1 MWRYVALSCATK
13 PKILQKTHVFSI
25 SRFGCGTMWRY
36 PTLSPNTKLEKHKI
50 FTFQGLD
57 VAPYVALSDTF
68 PKLKVLEKTQ
78 NFQFPVWMWRLCGAM
93 WRYPTLSSNP
103 KYCKKGKIFK
113 FQKLDAALCGAIRR
127 YPQTLLLQRN
137 TKMSKFKNLM
147 WHYVALS
154 DAILKPKIL
163 QKNANFQIS
172 ELGRGTMWRYVA
184 LSDAILEPKILQK
197 NAKFS
202 NFRIWMWHYVALCGA
217 MWRYP
222 TLSSNPRFY
231 KKHKINQNYK
241 ISEFGCGT
249 VWHYL
254 TSSSNPKYCKKST
267 QIQFQHPA
275 SKLLSKKHM
284 PEFQKMENSNLAL
297 QCKISNWIWPRCSYE
312 LVVAGLLP

>member
-1 MWRYVALSCATK
+1 
-13 PKILQKTHVFSI
+13 
-25 SRFGCGTMWRY
+25 
-36 PTLSPNTKLEKHKI
+36 
-50 FTFQGLD
+50 
-57 VAPYVALSDTF
+57 
-68 PKLKVLEKTQ
+68 
-78 NFQFPVWMWRLCGAM
+78 M

-103 KYCKKGKIFK
+103 IIAKKHKNVKIQK
-113 FQKLDAALCGAIRR
+113 FDVALCGAIRR
-127 YPQTLLLQRN
+127 YPQTQNFAKKR
-137 TKMSKFKNLM
+137 KFSNFRTWT
-147 WHYVALS
+147 WHYVALCG
-154 DAILKPKIL
+154 AIRRYPRTQNFTKKRKIF
-163 QKNANFQIS
+163 KFQN
-172 ELGRGTMWRYVA
+172 L
-184 LSDAILEPKILQK
+184 D
-197 NAKFS
+197 
-202 NFRIWMWHYVALCGA
+202 VALCGA